1 MEILEKREVH
11 LTESQD
17 LVAAVMQEAT
27 NYTTEGGAIGQVA
40 DNLNKLAAATS
51 KALQVVN
58 VRSDEFTE
66 ELTDLEIAE
75 AAVVS
80 EAKDYKERLI
90 NYLRVLIRERLDS
103 FPLI

>member
-27 NYTTEGGAIGQVA
+27 NYTTEGGAIDQVA
-40 DNLNKLAAATS
+40 DNLDKLAAATS

>member
-1 MEILEKREVH
+1 MEILEKIENQ

-27 NYTTEGGAIGQVA
+27 NYTTEGGAIDQVA
-40 DNLNKLAAATS
+40 DNLDKLAAATS

>member
-1 MEILEKREVH
+1 MEILEKREAH

-27 NYTTEGGAIGQVA
+27 NYTTEVGAIDQVA
-40 DNLNKLAAATS
+40 DNLDKLAAATS

-58 VRSDEFTE
+58 VRSDEFT
-66 ELTDLEIAE
+66 DLEIAE
-75 AAVVS
+75 ATVIS

-90 NYLRVLIRERLDS
+90 SYLRVLIRERLDS